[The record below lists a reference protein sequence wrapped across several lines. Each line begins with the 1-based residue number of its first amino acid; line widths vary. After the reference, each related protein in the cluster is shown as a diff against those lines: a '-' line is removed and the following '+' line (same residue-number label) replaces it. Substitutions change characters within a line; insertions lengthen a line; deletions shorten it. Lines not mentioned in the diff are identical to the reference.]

1 MRVVRRRERR
11 AQNRERVVSKLNVLA
26 RWNRA
31 RLEDR
36 RGERFSFVERRGG
49 RPTPLLKNAVLKLK
63 EKKAACMVIDVLEP
77 IVIVALLLVIT
88 ACLVNGSFNPFL
100 YFRF

>member
-49 RPTPLLKNAVLKLK
+49 RRRRQERSKRDQISPPLGK
-63 EKKAACMVIDVLEP
+63 ETRFATEFLE
-77 IVIVALLLVIT
+77 
-88 ACLVNGSFNPFL
+88 
-100 YFRF
+100 